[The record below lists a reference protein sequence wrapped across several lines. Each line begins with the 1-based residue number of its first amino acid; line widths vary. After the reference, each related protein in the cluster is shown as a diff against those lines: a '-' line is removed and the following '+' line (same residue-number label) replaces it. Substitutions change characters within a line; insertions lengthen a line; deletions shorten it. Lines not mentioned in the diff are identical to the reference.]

1 MTAPLRLGTWNLLS
15 GRSMDDGQVTPG
27 RLEAAAASLGVDVLA
42 IQEVDVRQPRSG
54 STDQVAAVAQALGAS
69 YAAFAPVLTGTPGS
83 QDWTPSSRPP
93 RVLGEDG
100 GPDGPE
106 YGIGLVSRLP
116 VLSWHTRRFATPPGG
131 LPMPFPRP
139 GRRLPAL
146 VMVRDEPRVALAAVV
161 DTPAGPLTVV
171 SAHLSFQPWVAL
183 RQLRALARWATSLP
197 GPRLLVGDLNL
208 PPGLA
213 RRASGWRSLA
223 TAPTWPSPDP
233 KRQLD
238 HVLAEPGSPLTSRA
252 HDTPPVAVSD
262 HRPLVVDVHR
272 G

>member
-1 MTAPLRLGTWNLLS
+1 MTSVRLATWNLLS

-27 RLEAAAASLGVDVLA
+27 RLETAAGSLDADVLA
-42 IQEVDVRQPRSG
+42 VQEVDVRQPRSG

-69 YAAFAPVLTGTPGS
+69 YAAFAPALSGTPGS
-83 QDWTPSSRPP
+83 SDWTPSSRPP
-93 RVLGEDG
+93 RVLGEDD

-116 VLSWHTRRFATPPGG
+116 VLSWHTKRLGTPRGG

-139 GRRLPAL
+139 GRRLPQL
-146 VMVRDEPRVALAAVV
+146 VMVRDEPRVALAAVL

-171 SAHLSFQPWVAL
+171 SAHLSFQPWVSL
-183 RQLRALARWATSLP
+183 RQLRDLARWATSLP

-213 RRASGWRSLA
+213 RRATGWHSLA
-223 TAPTWPSPDP
+223 TAPTWPSRDP

-238 HVLAEPGSPLTSRA
+238 HVLAEPGSGLA
-252 HDTPPVAVSD
+252 AADCETPALAVSD
-262 HRPLVVDVHR
+262 HRPLVVRVRR